1 MTSTPSRRPLMR
13 KLALVVV
20 LLLSF
25 GCADD
30 GDVTVPEGPDAT
42 TEASE
47 EPEES
52 HVPTTE
58 TFTGM
63 EFTVEMELDDY
74 YFEPT
79 TIKSPGGS
87 TATIELT
94 NEGSVAHTFTVD
106 ALDVDEQVDAGG
118 TKTVTVEI
126 GTETRY
132 EYYCRFHAE
141 SNDMKG
147 AFSPH

>member
-1 MTSTPSRRPLMR
+1 MR
-13 KLALVVV
+13 KVAIVV
-20 LLLSF
+20 LLLMASF

-30 GDVTVPEGPDAT
+30 GDITVPEGPDDET
-42 TEASE
+42 TDVSPT
-47 EPEES
+47 PEES

-58 TFTGM
+58 TFTET
-63 EFTVEMELDDY
+63 EFAVEMELDDI
-74 YFEPT
+74 YFEPA

-87 TATIELT
+87 TATIELA
-94 NEGSVAHTFTVD
+94 NEGDVAHTFTVD
-106 ALDVDEQVDAGG
+106 ALDVDEQVDAGES
-118 TKTVTVEI
+118 KTVTVQI

-132 EYYCRFHAE
+132 EFYCRFHVE